1 MLESEALFR
10 LSAYMQLSKACVKDG
25 KNNAFIFDLS
35 EETISSLFTPFA
47 YRTMINPLRV
57 DELNCGD
64 AADTAT

>member
-1 MLESEALFR
+1 
-10 LSAYMQLSKACVKDG
+10 MQLSKACVKDG

-64 AADTAT
+64 AAVSDAADTATADTAT